1 MGSGGDDSG
10 LVRDTRLPSAG
21 PRVDQG
27 MKIHHV
33 FMTWK
38 VTLDVSVIFDSGIT
52 EEVPVTRGCRV
63 STVSAKVRVDA
74 FVSSAKSVFQRR
86 VGRKR
91 DHFRHCRSTVSYY
104 FRRAYIHIAG

>member
-63 STVSAKVRVDA
+63 STLWPSKVLTITVIIPLSHVVHTKVVSVLHTALVLKT
-74 FVSSAKSVFQRR
+74 K
-86 VGRKR
+86 
-91 DHFRHCRSTVSYY
+91 
-104 FRRAYIHIAG
+104 